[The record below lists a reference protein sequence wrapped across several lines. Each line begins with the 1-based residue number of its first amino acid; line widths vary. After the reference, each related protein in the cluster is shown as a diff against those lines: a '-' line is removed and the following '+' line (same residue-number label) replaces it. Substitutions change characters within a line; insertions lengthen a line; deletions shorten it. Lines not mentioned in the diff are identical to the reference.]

1 MKLWQRLWRR
11 RPQAAPQ
18 DPTFLAGRINPLLDG
33 LQKELMSRHA
43 EALLELSAEEM
54 APAVWGA
61 SRSGPL
67 TPEQRRIH
75 EVVLPV
81 VRQVH
86 RQLDL
91 ARLDEPR
98 RFAVDFLLRGYILN
112 RLAFALEAARQRG
125 LAAGPEAQALRELE
139 PMGTA

>member
-1 MKLWQRLWRR
+1 
-11 RPQAAPQ
+11 
-18 DPTFLAGRINPLLDG
+18 
-33 LQKELMSRHA
+33 
-43 EALLELSAEEM
+43 
-54 APAVWGA
+54 
-61 SRSGPL
+61 
-67 TPEQRRIH
+67 
-75 EVVLPV
+75 VVLPV